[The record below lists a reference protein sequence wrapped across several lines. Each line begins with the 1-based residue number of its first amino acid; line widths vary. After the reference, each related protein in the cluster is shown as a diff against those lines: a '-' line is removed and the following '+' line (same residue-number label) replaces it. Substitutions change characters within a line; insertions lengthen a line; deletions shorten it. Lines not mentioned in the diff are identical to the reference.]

1 MATIGNMGKQNHME
15 SLEIPQ
21 SIKYRITSATLT
33 CSSHGNHIKCCG
45 IPSQNRIRS
54 FPRLINNMAGFTNI
68 WETVNTNHQSVA
80 CHKLSN
86 QRVSLT
92 SDLAASPASNKQSS
106 KRLFNV
112 TLSLS
117 HSFQLEPNRNYSTS
131 IKIFNCAGA
140 SQSIDSSG
148 SCTGRPGV
156 VKCVDGFELLLFSN
170 ENKNYTEAKSS
181 CESQESY
188 LVKVDNQNIT
198 DAIKP
203 VLDQIRKP
211 FFIGGNDIAKEGDWK
226 WQDETDV
233 IMRGEEGYQNWG
245 SVEPNSGGE
254 GNEDCL
260 IVGFYGNSWV
270 DYTCKEK
277 INYICQKKF
286 QGPFL
291 TVEKTS
297 KAQRTCAKTKCNPGN
312 NVEWY
317 AKSLIPTDPNKSVYQ
332 TKKSGSAILHL
343 QNADIS
349 DAVDYYCSSW
359 LNGVK
364 KGEYTFK
371 HEVEGTPTI
380 THIQKYTCNSSL
392 LISWEPHKNAVGF
405 PHKILV
411 GERWHEVKWV
421 TPQKLQTQST
431 LINNLDSDTTY
442 EIRIRACLSS
452 DVCTQMVNIWREVKT
467 GGKTLSAKYVSFKQI
482 EENET
487 CVISWDLIN
496 EESIK
501 LYTVEL
507 VLNSILVT
515 TRSSEIQNV
524 DSNILNMTSA
534 TEYQFQPKPNREYF
548 ASVAIFSCAGSSK
561 SLRVH
566 GACRGSSKA
575 PTMVH
580 PPKIVGDSGISKS
593 GEINITIQMPYESNG
608 LISCIFVNVDMDVSE
623 TSTEFTMDDLI
634 TFNSTADGEK
644 YIALAIE
651 VASMKEK
658 TLNVTLGD
666 ESVTQCDIAGFETTH
681 DVPMETDFLFIGTN
695 RKLKKENSPRF
706 LV

>member
-1 MATIGNMGKQNHME
+1 MNLRVLAI
-15 SLEIPQ
+15 LL
-21 SIKYRITSATLT
+21 YAIT
-33 CSSHGNHIKCCG
+33 H
-45 IPSQNRIRS
+45 
-54 FPRLINNMAGFTNI
+54 
-68 WETVNTNHQSVA
+68 V
-80 CHKLSN
+80 
-86 QRVSLT
+86 
-92 SDLAASPASNKQSS
+92 
-106 KRLFNV
+106 
-112 TLSLS
+112 
-117 HSFQLEPNRNYSTS
+117 
-131 IKIFNCAGA
+131 
-140 SQSIDSSG
+140 SSG
-148 SCTGRPGV
+148 QEPWRSECI
-156 VKCVDGFELLLFSN
+156 DGFKLLFFH
-170 ENKNYTEAKSS
+170 ETKNYTEAKSA
-181 CESQESY
+181 CESAGSY
-188 LVKVDNQNIT
+188 LVKVDNQKIT
-198 DAIKP
+198 DVIND
-203 VLDQIRKP
+203 VLRNNLFSET
-211 FFIGGNDIAKEGDWK
+211 FFTGGNDIANEGDWK
-226 WQDETDV
+226 WQDDTDV
-233 IMRGEEGYQNWG
+233 IRRGEEGYQNWG
-245 SVEPNSGGE
+245 ATEPNAE
-254 GNEDCL
+254 NEDCL
-260 IVGFYGNSWV
+260 VVVQDDFVWR
-270 DYTCKEK
+270 DYKCEEK
-277 INYICQKKF
+277 RNFICQKEF

-291 TVEKTS
+291 EIQSTGQTQMTCTKTM
-297 KAQRTCAKTKCNPGN
+297 CNKGT

-317 AKSLIPTDPNKSVYQ
+317 TSFVIPTDPSKRVYQ
-332 TKKSGSAILHL
+332 TKQSGSAILHL

-349 DAVDYYCSSW
+349 DAGNYFCWSW
-359 LNGVK
+359 VNGVK
-364 KGEYTFK
+364 QGGNKIEY
-371 HEVEGTPTI
+371 EVEGTPTI
-380 THIQKYTCNSSL
+380 NHIPNYTCNSSL

-405 PHKILV
+405 PHKISTRSWINKV
-411 GERWHEVKWV
+411 KTKWV
-421 TPQKLQTQST
+421 TPLKPQPQST

-442 EIRIRACLSS
+442 KLRIRACLSKF
-452 DVCTQMVNIWREVKT
+452 VCPEMINNRLLARTIVKP
-467 GGKTLSAKYVSFKQI
+467 GGKALSVKSAFIKQS

-487 CVISWDLIN
+487 CVISWDIVN
-496 EESIK
+496 EESME

-695 RKLKKENSPRF
+695 RKLKKENSPSISIVSATPSEKEIYLKRSSQITLGTEKKSFTFNLPSF
-706 LV
+706 LIGFIIPLLFLGITGWIIRKQKLKIEEMEQNEAIKIRNYETISDQGATTSNHQTAETAYENVLEENAGYEQPLPSTRVRANNETLYENY